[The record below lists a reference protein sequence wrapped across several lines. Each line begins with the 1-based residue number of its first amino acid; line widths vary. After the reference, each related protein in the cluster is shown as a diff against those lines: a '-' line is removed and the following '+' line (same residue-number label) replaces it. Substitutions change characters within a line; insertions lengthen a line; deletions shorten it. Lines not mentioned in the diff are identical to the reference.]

1 MTTPVHLD
9 TQVGGHDGVLSSADG
24 AVVIKPCLPLEI
36 DFYTAL
42 SSNNAFLHLLPHVPK
57 FYGTLK
63 LHGRM
68 DEHGNIDAADTK
80 DEQTGKD
87 EPRRLMGRLARALN

>member
-1 MTTPVHLD
+1 MMTPVQLE

-24 AVVIKPCLPLEI
+24 SVVIKPCLPPEI
-36 DFYTAL
+36 EFYNAL
-42 SSNNAFLHLLPHVPK
+42 SSNAALAYLRPHVPK

-68 DEHGNIDAADTK
+68 DEHGNIVDAADA
-80 DEQTGKD
+80 DGETGKD
-87 EPRRLMGRLARALN
+87 ELCSSLYLA